1 MGGKKYSAVAS
12 TRWTPCESKKKEYA
26 MKLCNLKGKVDKR
39 LSYTKRVHVPKSCF
53 SQTRNNFKPDGKH
66 TVPIFGAAV
75 EARECNRMI
84 AAKASGR
91 GRFAPPPGLPP
102 STPELTAPK
111 PPKETPEP
119 TASTEVTP
127 EPTEPTEE
135 TPEPTPPIEE
145 EVDEGDVEQE
155 VVEQNDLAEDED
167 EDEIEEENEDEAEM
181 DEDGT
186 EDAVQETDGE
196 DLDEAFVDD
205 EDAEELDEIMDAA
218 ADEEL
223 DDEDLDELIDRII
236 ASEDS

>member
-111 PPKETPEP
+111 PPK
-119 TASTEVTP
+119 VTP

-167 EDEIEEENEDEAEM
+167 EDGIEEENEDESEM

-205 EDAEELDEIMDAA
+205 EDAEELDEI
-218 ADEEL
+218 
-223 DDEDLDELIDRII
+223 
-236 ASEDS
+236 